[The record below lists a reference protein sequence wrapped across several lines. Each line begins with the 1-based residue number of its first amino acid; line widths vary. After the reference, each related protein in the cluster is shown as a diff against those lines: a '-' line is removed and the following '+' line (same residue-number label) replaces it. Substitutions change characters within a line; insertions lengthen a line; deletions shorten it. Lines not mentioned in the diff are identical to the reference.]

1 METSEEEDGG
11 EVSDQDLNLIIDKT
25 RENFYKM
32 QDVVAL
38 MARLA
43 QNEQEPVMTDRSL
56 VDAREQ
62 IEGLMA
68 EITSCR
74 LHSPEN

>member
-1 METSEEEDGG
+1 MNEQEI
-11 EVSDQDLNLIIDKT
+11 NLILDKT

-43 QNEQEPVMTDRSL
+43 QDKQDPVMTDRSL
-56 VDAREQ
+56 DDAR
-62 IEGLMA
+62 
-68 EITSCR
+68 
-74 LHSPEN
+74 

>member
-1 METSEEEDGG
+1 METSEEDEQQ
-11 EVSDQDLNLIIDKT
+11 EVSDQDLNLILDKT

-43 QNEQEPVMTDRSL
+43 QDKQEHAMTDRSL
-56 VDAREQ
+56 IDVKDQ
-62 IEGLMA
+62 IEGLMS
-68 EITSCR
+68 EITSQR
-74 LHSPEN
+74 YA

>member
-1 METSEEEDGG
+1 
-11 EVSDQDLNLIIDKT
+11 VSDQEINLILDKT

-43 QNEQEPVMTDRSL
+43 QDKQDPVMTDRSL
-56 VDAREQ
+56 VDVREQ
-62 IEGLMA
+62 IQGLMS
-68 EITSCR
+68 EITSRR
-74 LHSPEN
+74 LDSGGR